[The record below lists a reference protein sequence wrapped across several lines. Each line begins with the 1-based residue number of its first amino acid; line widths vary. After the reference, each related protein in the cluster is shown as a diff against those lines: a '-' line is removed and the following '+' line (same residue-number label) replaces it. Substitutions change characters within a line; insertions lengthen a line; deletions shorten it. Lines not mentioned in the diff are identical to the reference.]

1 MSKRKIEKI
10 IERYEKELMK
20 IGITPQKIILYGSYA
35 KGCPREG
42 SDIDLI
48 VISEDFK
55 GMNIRERLEI
65 LGLAS
70 GRIFEPIEALG
81 YTPEEIKNKK
91 ESFLEEI
98 LKANV

>member
-1 MSKRKIEKI
+1 MIKWVKIVIYLKDF
-10 IERYEKELMK
+10 RGPTSL
-20 IGITPQKIILYGSYA
+20 S
-35 KGCPREG
+35 CPREG

>member
-35 KGCPREG
+35 KGCSREG